1 MSVPN
6 VLPTT
11 SHAGELQKSL
21 EGENYLMDQE
31 MGQDLTKHHHII
43 HDYTLF
49 CTHPNSKAELRSVS
63 SVISQAD
70 TIHYQ
75 SLLIKKF

>member
-11 SHAGELQKSL
+11 SHAGEGKELQKSL

-49 CTHPNSKAELRSVS
+49 CTHPKAKVEALGDFTSRQY
-63 SVISQAD
+63 I
-70 TIHYQ
+70 IRY
-75 SLLIKKF
+75 